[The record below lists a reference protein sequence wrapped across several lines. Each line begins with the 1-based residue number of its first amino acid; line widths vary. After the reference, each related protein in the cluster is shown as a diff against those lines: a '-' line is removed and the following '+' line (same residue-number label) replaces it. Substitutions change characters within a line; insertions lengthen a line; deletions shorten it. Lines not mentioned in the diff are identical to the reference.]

1 MVFYHGIQ
9 SIKKSQ
15 NPNSEG
21 HLYIQKWGEKGSYPK
36 IKLGTES
43 GSNVSSFL
51 LGRKN
56 ICKFTVNQCTKP
68 PLDSNPAGTY
78 HLFISHLPSIKFH
91 VGEILRSHFAAFD
104 LDRLEDG
111 HKHFDPQRKKKQFRV
126 SQMNPNDPCM

>member
-21 HLYIQKWGEKGSYPK
+21 HLYIQKMEGVLSKN
-36 IKLGTES
+36 KLVQNLEIMLF
-43 GSNVSSFL
+43 FL
-51 LGRKN
+51 LGKETY
-56 ICKFTVNQCTKP
+56 IQVTMNQRTKP
-68 PLDSNPAGTY
+68 PLDSNPSGTY
-78 HLFISHLPSIKFH
+78 HVFISHLPSIKFH

-111 HKHFDPQRKKKQFRV
+111 HKHFDPQHNK
-126 SQMNPNDPCM
+126 PA